1 MDPRWK
7 HPFTSIIAGPTGCGK
22 TQFVITFLNNLNE
35 MIDPAPEKIIYS
47 YGEWQKDF
55 LKLPNDVELVEGMP
69 DLPDYSRTPL
79 LLIIDDQMHE
89 VNDRISN
96 LFTKGSH
103 HRNISVMYIVQN
115 LFDQNVKHRTISLNA
130 HYLVV
135 FKNPRDASQIVHL
148 AKQMYPGQSKY
159 VQEAFALATRHPYGY
174 LLVDLKQQTPEHLRL
189 RGYIF
194 PGESREVYV
203 VKKI

>member
-35 MIDPAPEKIIYS
+35 MIDPVPEKIIYS

-55 LKLPNDVELVEGMP
+55 LKLSNDVELVEGMP

-96 LFTKGSH
+96 LFNT
-103 HRNISVMYIVQN
+103 
-115 LFDQNVKHRTISLNA
+115 RTLN
-130 HYLVV
+130 
-135 FKNPRDASQIVHL
+135 
-148 AKQMYPGQSKY
+148 
-159 VQEAFALATRHPYGY
+159 
-174 LLVDLKQQTPEHLRL
+174 
-189 RGYIF
+189 
-194 PGESREVYV
+194 
-203 VKKI
+203 